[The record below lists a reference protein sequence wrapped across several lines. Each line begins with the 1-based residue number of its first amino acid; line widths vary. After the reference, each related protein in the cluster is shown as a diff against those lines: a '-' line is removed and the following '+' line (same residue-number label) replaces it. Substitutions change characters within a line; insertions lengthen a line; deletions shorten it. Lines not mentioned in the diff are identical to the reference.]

1 MTYTVQPFQRAG
13 KTSQPERLPAGWLGP
28 GWGCQP
34 PSCLGVPLLL
44 LLSYL
49 LTDPKVGE
57 PRGARVVPQPPM
69 PAAAAAVTLELSGSA
84 ALRGG
89 LGTLEPALL
98 RSVRRQLLG
107 RPMVAGGRHAATV
120 LGHSCELTVVSACP
134 DAAPA
139 MGLDTSLDLAGGGG
153 AGDEGQ
159 ASWHREATAAPLS
172 AAAAAACRMA
182 WATEISELS
191 EMLSI
196 AVAVRGAASL
206 PLGVSR
212 GVLLASAA
220 GGGKTSLL
228 RYFVA
233 AQARGPELE
242 LGQPA
247 TVAAAD
253 ARAARLARLG
263 RSAQPLP
270 SCPRVLPFSARKRP
284 VFLAACDCSLNGCD
298 CVPPGD

>member
-1 MTYTVQPFQRAG
+1 M
-13 KTSQPERLPAGWLGP
+13 
-28 GWGCQP
+28 
-34 PSCLGVPLLL
+34 PLLL

-57 PRGARVVPQPPM
+57 LRGARVVPQPPM

-120 LGHSCELTVVSACP
+120 LGHSCELTVVSARP
-134 DAAPA
+134 GAAPA
-139 MGLDTSLDLAGGGG
+139 MGLDTSLDMAGGG

-242 LGQPA
+242 LELELEPEPEPEPGQPA

-263 RSAQPLP
+263 RCAQPLP

-284 VFLAACDCSLNGCD
+284 VFLAACDCSLNGRD